1 MPPSR
6 NTVRMDTSPPRVSW
20 AVDVLDLL
28 LVAGAASKERLL
40 SFATAGLSAL
50 GAPELLLSLKQEA
63 GGADSAFPR
72 QLLGFFRIAY
82 GGNFVLFTPSAE
94 AGRERGR
101 GRLRRGSSPG
111 RIPRPEASAGGSS
124 RPFSPAQTSPRQ
136 TRLSSFRFSDR
147 AFTITSTS
155 ACLASLG
162 VSSGSPTYSTKTRE
176 DDLSGN
182 RQCSTRSLCLGQ
194 NRSRSRIPQR
204 KEQPNEQR
212 QRAGGQLPRGLER
225 ARREA

>member
-1 MPPSR
+1 
-6 NTVRMDTSPPRVSW
+6 
-20 AVDVLDLL
+20 
-28 LVAGAASKERLL
+28 G
-40 SFATAGLSAL
+40 
-50 GAPELLLSLKQEA
+50 
-63 GGADSAFPR
+63 

-101 GRLRRGSSPG
+101 GRLRRGSSSG
-111 RIPRPEASAGGSS
+111 RIPRPEASAGGNS

-136 TRLSSFRFSDR
+136 TRLSSFRFSGR
-147 AFTITSTS
+147 AFTITSTSTS

-204 KEQPNEQR
+204 KEQHNKQR
-212 QRAGGQLPRGLER
+212 QQAGGQLPRGQER
-225 ARREA
+225 ARR